1 MSERTDERTSDEA
14 DVDDLLDGGD
24 TDTDVGGNLDGDV
37 GSGTDDDVGLSDD
50 DDLGVDV
57 DALTSGPGSGGG
69 GSDSSSGSS
78 TAESTESA
86 DSKTDSGPGFL
97 SRLTPSFS
105 RPSLSPD
112 VPSAR
117 SFLLAFVLVIGGM
130 LLGSGVPF
138 IGSLTALGGLFGG
151 AFLLGLVSGNRRY
164 FPVAVAGAAAAVGAT
179 AMQGVLTLTFIQ
191 SIGAA
196 PTAALGATTG
206 ILIAVLGH
214 YFGRDLRS
222 GFTRD
227 V

>member
-14 DVDDLLDGGD
+14 DVDDLLDGD
-24 TDTDVGGNLDGDV
+24 DVGGDLDV
-37 GSGTDDDVGLSDD
+37 GSDIDGDFGGGGGASDEDVGLSDD
-50 DDLGVDV
+50 ELGVDV
-57 DALTSGPGSGGG
+57 DALTSGPGGDASGGG
-69 GSDSSSGSS
+69 S
-78 TAESTESA
+78 TGATPESA
-86 DSKTDSGPGFL
+86 DSKSESGPGLL

-112 VPSAR
+112 LPSGR
-117 SFLLAFVLVIGGM
+117 SFLLAFVLVVGGM
-130 LLGSGVPF
+130 LVGSGVPF
-138 IGSLTALGGLFGG
+138 IGSLTALIGLFAG
-151 AFLLGLVSGNRRY
+151 AFILGLASGKRRY

-179 AMQGVLTLTFIQ
+179 AMQGVLTLTFVQ

-206 ILIAVLGH
+206 IMIAVLGH

-222 GFTRD
+222 GLTRD